1 MAQFE
6 NLHKLVPRHSE
17 DVLHIHKTLGILCM
31 VHYLVRFVL
40 LVVTGSMWFD
50 SSWPTLF
57 WIFIHAGLSGTSLV
71 FKIPLKRNPVSPMIW
86 PEFRLHSI
94 LFAYRSLV
102 VMLLMWAFQNM
113 PVSPLLYWMRGAVV
127 LSTIYLADRTTWYYK
142 RIEAVGKSD
151 STMRG
156 MPMPDSWSPGTV
168 ACVNMYYSVSQ
179 VLATLGTL
187 TAGSM
192 EVHFLILFPI
202 QLAAFLMTCVRKGII
217 TSTAWHVLYA
227 GALGLNYLYWTRG
240 VHLLSVVVVLIV
252 CLARFVWR
260 VNKYL
265 LWTGVVILLRGL
277 N

>member
-17 DVLHIHKTLGILCM
+17 DALHIHKTLGILCM
-31 VHYLVRFVL
+31 LHFLVRFVL

-50 SSWPTLF
+50 RSFFTLF
-57 WIFIHAGLSGTSLV
+57 WVFIHAGLSGTSLV
-71 FKIPLKRNPVSPMIW
+71 FKIPLRRNPVSPMIW

-102 VMLLMWAFQNM
+102 VMLLLWAFHNM
-113 PVSPLLYWMRGAVV
+113 AVLHWVRGLVV
-127 LSTIYLADRTTWYYK
+127 LSTIHLADRTTLYYK
-142 RIEAVGKSD
+142 RIEAVPESD

-156 MPMPDSWSPGTV
+156 MPMPDSWSPITV
-168 ACVNMYYSVSQ
+168 TSLNMYYSVSQ

-192 EVHFLILFPI
+192 EVHFLVLFPI

-217 TSTAWHVLYA
+217 TSTTWHVLYA
-227 GALGLNYLYWTRG
+227 AALGLNYLYWIRSI
-240 VHLLSVVVVLIV
+240 HLPSAVVVLIV

-265 LWTGVVILLRGL
+265 LWAGVVVVSL
-277 N
+277 